1 MKHHCTKNTD
11 LDELIGHDELDGF
24 HQGPLYTAIKQNEP
38 LELEES
44 ELLSPAVHVKLERFA
59 HGLLVPETGER
70 LESPDHFEIVF
81 H

>member
-1 MKHHCTKNTD
+1 MKHHCTPATD

-24 HQGPLYTAIKQNEP
+24 HQGPLYTSIKRNEP

-44 ELLSPAVHVKLERFA
+44 ALLSPTVQAKVARFCHA
-59 HGLLVPETGER
+59 LLVPETGEF
-70 LESPDHFEIVF
+70 LPLPDRFCIVF

>member
-1 MKHHCTKNTD
+1 MKHHCTQDTD

-24 HQGPLYTAIKQNEP
+24 HQGPLYTAMKANEP

-44 ELLSPAVHVKLERFA
+44 ALMSLSTLIKIERFSR
-59 HGLLVPETGER
+59 GLLVPETGEC
-70 LESPDHFEIVF
+70 LPTPDHFEIVF